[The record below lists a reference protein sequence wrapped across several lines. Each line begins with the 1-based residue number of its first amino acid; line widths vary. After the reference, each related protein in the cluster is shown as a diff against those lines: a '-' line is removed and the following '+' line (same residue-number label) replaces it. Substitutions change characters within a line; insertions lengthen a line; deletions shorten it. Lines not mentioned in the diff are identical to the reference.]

1 MEVISISS
9 HLRNLAFLS
18 WPDASKAALKEGST
32 IVWPFGACEQ
42 HGPQLPLITDTYFA
56 ESVLFEVFE
65 RLPAELPIWSLP
77 PQTIG
82 FSPEHL
88 GFPGTLSLSGSLM
101 MEIVSEIGKQLANMG
116 FQRLV
121 LFNAHGGQIG
131 LLQAIARELRIQCPS
146 MAVLPCFLWSG
157 VEELKDL
164 IPNREVEQGLHA
176 ALAET
181 SLMLSFDP
189 ELVGDLRPCDGD
201 YKFSSDPSMK
211 VPLGWSLEG
220 AAPCAWLTNEL
231 SQSGVIGDSRGS
243 NSKLGDDLRK
253 VLVEHWFELFSNLLK
268 SKWPP
273 VENPRKLNTNNS

>member
-1 MEVISISS
+1 
-9 HLRNLAFLS
+9 
-18 WPDASKAALKEGST
+18 
-32 IVWPFGACEQ
+32 
-42 HGPQLPLITDTYFA
+42 
-56 ESVLFEVFE
+56 
-65 RLPAELPIWSLP
+65 
-77 PQTIG
+77 
-82 FSPEHL
+82 
-88 GFPGTLSLSGSLM
+88 
-101 MEIVSEIGKQLANMG
+101 
-116 FQRLV
+116 
-121 LFNAHGGQIG
+121 
-131 LLQAIARELRIQCPS
+131 

-157 VEELKDL
+157 VEELKNL

-201 YKFSSDPSMK
+201 YKISSNPSMK

-273 VENPRKLNTNNS
+273 VKIREN